1 MSILDVFDT
10 CRRERRAAYI
20 EAPMVRHSKL
30 PFRLL
35 CRRWGCDIVYTPMIM
50 AGSFVKSHHYRDI
63 EMLTTERS
71 ADGAAACFGLEDW
84 PLVVQFAASNV
95 HDFAQAAAL
104 VSRDCSA
111 VDINCGCPQKWAV
124 KEGIG
129 CALMKTP
136 QFVHELVRT
145 TRNQAAVPVAVKC
158 RILDDERATADW
170 VQQVA
175 AAGPVYMTV
184 HCRTPAQRSSHPAHW
199 QSAAAVKAMLPNMPV
214 VLNGDVFTLDDAQR
228 AYAET
233 GCDGVM
239 AARGLMENPAL
250 FQGCAATPL
259 ECVRDYV
266 HLAGSSG
273 ERIGTMTRTL
283 MYMLHGRLAVC
294 DRQLLCTVRSL
305 PALVAFLHA
314 RGLLQQ
320 EWGQEWGQWGVERG
334 SGRPVWPQHV
344 ENVFGAPSAG
354 DA

>member
-1 MSILDVFDT
+1 MMSILDVFEE
-10 CRRERRAAYI
+10 CNREGRAACI

-50 AGSFVKSHHYRDI
+50 AGSFVKSPQYRDI
-63 EMLTTERS
+63 EMLTTER
-71 ADGAAACFGLEDW
+71 GRPGLADW
-84 PLVVQFAASNV
+84 PLVVQFASSNV

-129 CALMKTP
+129 SALMKTP

-145 TRNQAAVPVAVKC
+145 TRNQAGVPVAVKC
-158 RILDDERATADW
+158 RILEDERSTADW

-199 QSAAAVKAMLPNMPV
+199 QSAADVKAMLPNMPL
-214 VLNGDVFTLDDAQR
+214 VLNGDIFTLQDAQR
-228 AYAET
+228 AHAET
-233 GCDGVM
+233 GCNGVM

-250 FQGCAATPL
+250 FHGATVTPL
-259 ECVRDYV
+259 ACITDYV
-266 HLAGSSG
+266 HMAGACG

-283 MYMLHGRLAVC
+283 MYMLHGRLTVP
-294 DRQLLCTVRSL
+294 DRQLLCTVRCL
-305 PALVAFLHA
+305 PALLAFLHA
-314 RGLLQQ
+314 RGLWQQ
-320 EWGQEWGQWGVERG
+320 EEEGGGG
-334 SGRPVWPQHV
+334 AYWPPDVH
-344 ENVFGAPSAG
+344 NVFGAPLQF
-354 DA
+354 DL